1 MNNNTMIT
9 AGFRSCV
16 MTGLLALLVACGGG
30 GSSGSAN
37 NSETVVAK
45 GVITQLGSIWVNGVE
60 YETPEGGKY
69 SDDDSSS
76 SSANY
81 KVGQVV
87 SVLGRRN
94 DDGVSGT
101 ADEVRYEAEI
111 EGPADNGS
119 IYGIQILL
127 TDRTNAPGIPALVN
141 GTRYE
146 VSGIWIDDFTL
157 EATYIKEDDDGNDEF
172 KGYVKNASATSFAVR
187 GMTFDWIGTPSVSNG
202 DFVEVHFDTCS
213 GTAPNVICQATKV
226 DLEDDYSDRAEGK
239 EIEIEGAVDLS
250 TTGCPADADFRIDNY
265 CIDYDNRPAV
275 WMGGLTGP
283 VDLAQGSRV
292 EVEGHMLNGVLI
304 GKKIKGRGNRVRIS
318 SVAKNVILA
327 DETFTLIDGKI
338 TVITKPGVT
347 EYEDGLTINNIAA
360 ATDGIEVRGVRTGAT
375 EIMAIRIKS
384 ESLSGSGN
392 RHELRA
398 EVDLDS
404 ADSSAGTIAVM
415 SIVAKGNGGTELE
428 LDDMSYTLGL
438 TSFLDLVDDNDNPA
452 DGSRDVIKVA
462 FDITSGDGSSGL
474 PYIAD
479 KMEVEEEDD

>member
-1 MNNNTMIT
+1 
-9 AGFRSCV
+9 
-16 MTGLLALLVACGGG
+16 TGLLALLVACGGG

-60 YETPEGGKY
+60 YETPPGGKY

-87 SVLGRRN
+87 SVLGTRN

-101 ADEVRYEAEI
+101 ADEVRYEADI
-111 EGPADNGS
+111 EGPAVGGA

-127 TDRTNAPGIPALVN
+127 TDRTNSSDISASGISALAD
-141 GTRYE
+141 GIYYE

-157 EATYIKEDDDGNDEF
+157 EATYIKVVDDLDTDDEF
-172 KGYVKNASATSFAVR
+172 KGYVKNALAASFKVR
-187 GMTFDWIGTPSVSNG
+187 GITFNWTGTPSVSDG
-202 DFVEVHFDTCS
+202 DFVEVHFDGCS
-213 GTAPNVICQATKV
+213 GTAPNVVCLATKV

-250 TTGCPADADFRIDNY
+250 TTDCLNTDADFKIDNY
-265 CIDYDNRPAV
+265 CIDYDNQSVR

-283 VDLAQGSRV
+283 ADLAQGSRV
-292 EVEGHMLNGVLI
+292 EVEGHMLDGVLVS
-304 GKKIKGRGNRVRIS
+304 KKIKGRGNRVRIS
-318 SVAKNVILA
+318 SVAQNV
-327 DETFTLIDGKI
+327 DTVNGTFKLIDGKI
-338 TVITKPGVT
+338 TVTTKPGVT
-347 EYEDGLTINNIAA
+347 EYEDGLDITNIAA
-360 ATDGIEVRGVRTGAT
+360 ETDGIEVRGVRTGAT

-384 ESLSGSGN
+384 EKLSGGGK

-415 SIVAKGNGGTELE
+415 SIVASGDSSTELE
-428 LDDMSYTLGL
+428 IDDMSYTGDL

-462 FDITSGDGSSGL
+462 FDITIGAGSSGS

-479 KMEVEEEDD
+479 KMEIEEEDD